1 MRAFNFTDLAADEA
15 VKIVGK
21 AVTVEFEA
29 TGAADLVVCVK
40 AGRSDTKMTE
50 LKTVYGVLFTRMT
63 LNGTDTQAITI
74 DGLTPG
80 LVVAGSVVSGAGA
93 LKVNITTGAER

>member
-1 MRAFNFTDLAADEA
+1 MRSFNYTNLAADEA

-21 AVTVEFEA
+21 AVTVDFEA
-29 TGAADLVVCVK
+29 TGATDLIVCVK
-40 AGRSDTKMTE
+40 AGRSDEHMSE

-63 LNGTDTQAITI
+63 LSGTDSQTITI

-80 LVVAGSVVSGAGA
+80 LMVAGSVVSGTGT
-93 LKVNITTGAER
+93 LKVNITTGQE